1 MSNSTQ
7 SQQNRVLAALKEGPQ
22 TTIDLRHKYDILGV
36 APRVYEL
43 RTVRGYNIQ
52 THWAHDDNPGPGGGR
67 HSVAQYILMP
77 GKLKG
82 GNHEK

>member
-7 SQQNRVLAALKEGPQ
+7 NQQNRVLAALKEGPQ
-22 TTIDLRHKYDILGV
+22 TTIALRHKHDILGV

-43 RTVRGYNIQ
+43 RNVRGYNIQ
-52 THWAHDDNPGPGGGR
+52 THWVHDNNPGGGR
-67 HSVAQYILMP
+67 HSVAEYVLMP
-77 GKLKG
+77 GKWKG